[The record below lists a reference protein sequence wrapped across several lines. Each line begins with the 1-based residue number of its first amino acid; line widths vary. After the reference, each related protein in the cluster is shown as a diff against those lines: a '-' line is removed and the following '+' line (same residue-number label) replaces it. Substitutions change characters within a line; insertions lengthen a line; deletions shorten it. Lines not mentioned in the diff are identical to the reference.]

1 MSTNES
7 TLRFPSV
14 LEAYGATLNDT
25 TFSEDAFLDAVLE
38 LLWNASETTS
48 SSAFCAV
55 YILSKHP
62 EVVKKIQNELLEN
75 DISSGFT
82 EPLNYKQLYSLKYVE
97 LVVKELLRLLPPV
110 GGAYREVIEEFS
122 VGVSIFIHTLLS
134 VKFYYLLFIFITN
147 GEMYEIMP
155 DRSRD
160 RKQPICIC
168 IFKLRKDDSYDKT
181 SLYIKRIEFS
191 FVLFI
196 RNI

>member
-14 LEAYGATLNDT
+14 LEAYGATLDDT
-25 TFSEDAFLDAVLE
+25 TFNEDTFLDAVLE

-55 YILSKHP
+55 YVLSKHP
-62 EVVKKIQNELLEN
+62 DVVKKIQNELIEN

-82 EPLNYKQLYSLKYVE
+82 EPLNYKQLHSLKYVE

-122 VGVSIFIHTLLS
+122 VGVSIFIHTFFCTLNLLNANCYS
-134 VKFYYLLFIFITN
+134 LLFIFIIN
-147 GEMYEIMP
+147 CEMYEIMP
-155 DRSRD
+155 CRSHD
-160 RKQPICIC
+160 TKEPIDMC
-168 IFKLRKDDSYDKT
+168 IFELRKDDSYHKT
-181 SLYIKRIEFS
+181 SL
-191 FVLFI
+191 
-196 RNI
+196 

>member
-14 LEAYGATLNDT
+14 LEAYGATLDDT
-25 TFSEDAFLDAVLE
+25 TFNEDAFLDAVLE
-38 LLWNASETTS
+38 LMWNASETTS

-62 EVVKKIQNELLEN
+62 EIVKKIQNELIEN

-82 EPLNYKQLYSLKYVE
+82 EPLNYKQLHSLKYVE

-122 VGVSIFIHTLLS
+122 VGVSIFMHTLNLLKVYCYS
-134 VKFYYLLFIFITN
+134 LLFIFIIN
-147 GEMYEIMP
+147 CEMYAIMSCISH
-155 DRSRD
+155 DT
-160 RKQPICIC
+160 KQPTNCC
-168 IFKLRKDDSYDKT
+168 IFELKKDDSYHKT
-181 SLYIKRIEFS
+181 SL
-191 FVLFI
+191 
-196 RNI
+196 